1 MIFCF
6 LPSFFAFCSVQLMLM
21 YYFCVL
27 RLSIMLPVV
36 LFFFSFTNFSLENL
50 NHHVYVFYRSFASGL
65 LAWILSR
72 ILGASVGFRVGGWKC
87 LRDVVVKFKKVC
99 LCLHSLPYFIFG
111 ILKGIGGL
119 GGGAGY
125 SSTE

>member
-72 ILGASVGFRVGGWKC
+72 ILGASVGFRVE
-87 LRDVVVKFKKVC
+87 
-99 LCLHSLPYFIFG
+99 
-111 ILKGIGGL
+111 L
-119 GGGAGY
+119 GGCGGY
-125 SSTE
+125 GLLFHLLIFVAFM